1 MRIALINIKQETN
14 DFNPKPT
21 TLVDFRAFGLHEGQ
35 KVIETQR
42 GIGEIGGY
50 LNVVEASGLD
60 IETVPILR
68 ARSVAGGRIDMEA
81 RRFFL
86 DRIRVGLEAAGPL
99 DALMLQLHGACAGE
113 GEDDIEGEQAALCRE
128 ILGPDVPIM
137 LTLDHHAS
145 VTRRIMRSVTAIVG
159 HRTQPHNQIDTG
171 TVGTELLMRM
181 LTERL
186 KPTMARRRIPLLS
199 HQEQFLT
206 SKPPM
211 KIWFDR
217 ARAMEAADP
226 RVLQV
231 APFPMQPWLDV
242 AEGGWTVVVVTNDD
256 PVLAETLADEMADLA
271 WSMREDFQKKDSIPI
286 DDAIRLA
293 DETERGVVSL
303 SDTGDTV
310 AGGAAG
316 DSNVILEAI
325 LRIGI
330 KGRALMSM
338 ADPVAVKQL
347 YEAGVGATQTVSL
360 GGRQSGFFEPLTVT
374 GVVRGLGDGKVSLAE
389 DGKFQRQF
397 EMGRTVVFEVGPVT
411 LLLSEMKGAG
421 GNNPSIY
428 RTFGIEPA
436 DYKMAVLKTASNFQY
451 FAPISSRLI
460 RVDTRGPGQSDI
472 SSLPWKR
479 IPRPI
484 YPLDDIASWREPV

>member
-316 DSNVILEAI
+316 DSN
-325 LRIGI
+325 
-330 KGRALMSM
+330 
-338 ADPVAVKQL
+338 
-347 YEAGVGATQTVSL
+347 